1 MQVDWALKRRGVVM
15 LVAGSRGGGLDGLQR
30 ALEKE
35 LIISTSTLSII
46 ISTDRKSSR
55 THENH

>member
-15 LVAGSRGGGLDGLQR
+15 LVAGSRGRGLDGLQH

-46 ISTDRKSSR
+46 IATDRTSSR
-55 THENH
+55 THENR